1 MLNEDRLLSIMEKSA
16 DLAQVLV
23 ERLTT
28 LEGEVTQLRR
38 KIDELNKEK
47 EPKIPGEPTIGD
59 PWARPVYP
67 HIPTWVTQ
75 PQPAHQPY
83 YTTCSTTINGGTTK

>member
-16 DLAQVLV
+16 DITQVLI

-28 LEGEVTQLRR
+28 LEDEVTQLRR

-47 EPKIPGEPTIGD
+47 EPKIPGEPTIGH
-59 PWARPVYP
+59 PWVQPVYP
-67 HIPTWVTQ
+67 HVPTWVT
-75 PQPAHQPY
+75 PQPVQQPY